1 MCEKPQVT
9 KHTQEENVLLAETR
23 NLDMFSPACRTAFSY
38 IYLNI
43 LWKKKKPF
51 KYQIQTN
58 KEECLKR
65 PVSSW
70 SLLNVPASEEMVWGI
85 MTVTSCPVRSVLR
98 PWHSVY
104 FEKDL
109 VCWLSQTSHGFNSM
123 PGASTAKWRTSKHLL
138 ICWAALSSNS
148 CSLTYCKVGRN
159 FD

>member
-1 MCEKPQVT
+1 MP
-9 KHTQEENVLLAETR
+9 ET
-23 NLDMFSPACRTAFSY
+23 AC
-38 IYLNI
+38 
-43 LWKKKKPF
+43 
-51 KYQIQTN
+51 
-58 KEECLKR
+58 
-65 PVSSW
+65 SSW

-148 CSLTYCKVGRN
+148 CSLTYWGGQELWLKSHSFLHWDEIPKKGGKKTFFN
-159 FD
+159 FCNYMKQNCTIFENEDFLNKHSC